1 MHRPVIA
8 VVDPLRDDI
17 APVALGLMLAR
28 LTSAPL
34 LLAGAYPVDL
44 HVDGVYPEL
53 TRASA
58 ADAEQGMSRFGA
70 LVEHAPG
77 PRVPVA
83 TTVVASAGFPA
94 RALHDL
100 AKHHEATLLVLG
112 SSRRGLVGR
121 VLPGAVTDR
130 LLHGAPCP
138 VAVAPGGFSFEDAGD
153 GPRLIGVAFTD
164 TPDGRA
170 ALARACVL
178 AARTRGLVRVL
189 TVSEPLDPLI
199 TAALEATTLDEYVR
213 STRDDTAAIVLRRGL
228 DAVSAG
234 RSAGGEI
241 LTGHPADALAAASHD
256 LDLLVCGS
264 RGYGPVRTLL
274 LGGTS
279 HALVRKAAC
288 PVLVVPPGSPAHT
301 TTVVPQ
307 PDEHALA
314 G

>member
-1 MHRPVIA
+1 MHQPVIA
-8 VVDPLRDDI
+8 AVDPLRDDV

-34 LLAGAYPVDL
+34 LVAGAYPDDL
-44 HVDGVYPEL
+44 EVDGVYPEL
-53 TRASA
+53 TRTFDV
-58 ADAEQGMSRFGA
+58 DAEQGMSRFGA

-83 TTVVASAGFPA
+83 TTAVASAGFPA

-100 AKHHEATLLVLG
+100 AEDQEASLLVLG

-130 LLHGAPCP
+130 LLHCAPCP
-138 VAVAPGGFSFEDAGD
+138 VAVAPAGFSFADAGD

-170 ALARACVL
+170 ALARACVM
-178 AARTRGLVRVL
+178 AARARGLVRVL
-189 TVSEPLDPLI
+189 TVSEPVDPLI
-199 TAALEATTLDEYVR
+199 MGALDATAAEYVR
-213 STRDDTAAIVLRRGL
+213 NARDETAATALRRGL

-234 RSAGGEI
+234 RTAGGEV
-241 LTGHPADALAAASHD
+241 LTGQPADALATASED

-264 RGYGPVRTLL
+264 RGYGPVRTLV

-288 PVLVVPPGSPAHT
+288 PVLVVPPGPPAYT
-301 TTVVPQ
+301 TTAPR

-314 G
+314 D